1 MAIGGS
7 GGGSGGVSG
16 RTRRGRGRRA
26 PLSEI
31 NVTPFV
37 DVMLVLL
44 VIFMV
49 TAPMLVAAVPINL
62 PDSRAKPIETEEP
75 APVELSIN
83 AGGQIFIDAT
93 EVSSAA
99 LPGRLQAIAIEDEGR
114 DQPRQ
119 IRFRADRTLD
129 HGRVMEVLGE
139 INRAGLTRIA
149 LVTSGSDSGE

>member
-1 MAIGGS
+1 M
-7 GGGSGGVSG
+7 
-16 RTRRGRGRRA
+16 
-26 PLSEI
+26 SEI

-62 PDSRAKPIETEEP
+62 PDSRAKPVDSEEIT
-75 APVELSIN
+75 PVELSIN
-83 AGGQIFIDAT
+83 AAGEIFIDT
-93 EVSSAA
+93 VLVSAAA
-99 LPGRLQAIAIEDEGR
+99 LPGRLQAIAIEDEGKP
-114 DQPRQ
+114 QPRQ

-149 LVTSGSDSGE
+149 LVTSGSDSKE